1 MWVFPNILQV
11 PQFPPSVALY
21 EKVQDEQ
28 AGMAVPDTR
37 PLSDETK
44 PLREADTVAVDEAPL
59 PNPDA
64 VSPLP
69 EREILPEFTLKV

>member
-1 MWVFPNILQV
+1 MKQV

-28 AGMAVPDTR
+28 AGIAVPDTR

-44 PLREADTVAVDEAPL
+44 PLREADTVAVDEEPL

-64 VSPLP
+64 VRVLP
-69 EREILPEFTLKV
+69 ERVMLPAFTLKL